1 MGRKA
6 IGIDIGGTKIA
17 MGVVDQHGDIHDKI
31 SIPTLP
37 HLGFDDAVER
47 MNQTIASFCSSHT
60 IGGIG
65 IGCPGPLDLVEG
77 TVLNGY
83 TLPSWKGSRIVDAF
97 ATKWKIPAILEHDV
111 NAALYGNARALASP
125 KDNIAMLS
133 FGTGVGVALVLDG
146 DIYHRS
152 AHGLQELGH
161 MVISGEDTTCYCHQ
175 KGCLEQ
181 MASGTAFHQRL
192 DAMGL
197 TFEQFVERLNMDDE
211 AAMELASLTVDS
223 MDRALWNL
231 ALFYDVECFI
241 LGGGFM
247 DGFYAVFQRFH
258 NHELFNSG
266 LLNVKPTIIPSPL
279 SNEAGMVGAA
289 RMVLE
294 GK

>member
-1 MGRKA
+1 
-6 IGIDIGGTKIA
+6 
-17 MGVVDQHGDIHDKI
+17 
-31 SIPTLP
+31 
-37 HLGFDDAVER
+37 
-47 MNQTIASFCSSHT
+47 
-60 IGGIG
+60 
-65 IGCPGPLDLVEG
+65 
-77 TVLNGY
+77 
-83 TLPSWKGSRIVDAF
+83 
-97 ATKWKIPAILEHDV
+97 
-111 NAALYGNARALASP
+111 
-125 KDNIAMLS
+125 
-133 FGTGVGVALVLDG
+133 
-146 DIYHRS
+146 
-152 AHGLQELGH
+152 